1 MNDIPTMDAR
11 NAISGAL
18 ATCYV
23 TIENNRYLFAQA
35 INLEAKFEKNKVE
48 VPIMGRTAKG
58 NKAAGGK
65 GSGSATFHFNT
76 SILRRL
82 MIRYMKTGEDFYFD
96 MQVSNE
102 DPTSTVGRQ
111 DIILRDCNIDSAI
124 LAKMDADAD
133 YLEDEFDFTFEDA
146 DMPTEFTRQE
156 GML

>member
-1 MNDIPTMDAR
+1 MNDVTTMDAR
-11 NAISGAL
+11 NAISGSL

-23 TIENNRYLFAQA
+23 TIENNRYLFAQV
-35 INLEAKFEKNKVE
+35 INLDAKFEKNKVE

-65 GSGSATFHFNT
+65 GSGNATFHFNT

-82 MIRYMKTGEDFYFD
+82 IIRYMKTGEDFYFD
-96 MQVSNE
+96 MQIGNE

-111 DIILRDCNIDSAI
+111 DIILRDCNIDNAI

-133 YLEDEFDFTFEDA
+133 YLEDEFAFTFEDA
-146 DMPTEFTRQE
+146 DMPTEFTQQE